1 MIVYLILW
9 QGIQINRIMVIKI
22 ILTTKAL
29 FNLFNQKVKK
39 YIPIFFLSAQII
51 NGKKMEKLC

>member
-1 MIVYLILW
+1 
-9 QGIQINRIMVIKI
+9 MVIKI
-22 ILTTKAL
+22 ILTTKTL
-29 FNLFNQKVKK
+29 FDLFNQKVKK